1 MGCPILLV
9 GKYDENRQT
18 VLEAVKVVGQ
28 AFSFVPSLQ
37 DFERVLG
44 HSGACI
50 VLLDLQMNGVTN
62 AMIRKIKSVRPDVI
76 IIGISGKVFHPELE
90 DALRTHL
97 FAVISKLIDP
107 EELIYCLRSALDLSH
122 CPSAMK

>member
-1 MGCPILLV
+1 MECQVLLV

-18 VLEAVKVVGQ
+18 VLEAVKAVDQ
-28 AFSFVPSLQ
+28 AFSSIPGLQ
-37 DFERVLG
+37 DFEKVLA
-44 HSGACI
+44 HSEACI
-50 VLLDLQMNGVTN
+50 VLLDLQMSGVTN
-62 AMIRKIKSVRPDVI
+62 AMIRKIKSIRPDVI

-122 CPSAMK
+122 CPSATK